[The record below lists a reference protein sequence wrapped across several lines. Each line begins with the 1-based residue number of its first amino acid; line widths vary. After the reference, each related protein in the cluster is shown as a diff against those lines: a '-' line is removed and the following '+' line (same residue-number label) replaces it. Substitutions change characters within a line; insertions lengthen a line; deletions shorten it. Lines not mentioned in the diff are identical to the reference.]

1 MRISRLIWIALLG
14 AYTSLASGQERIPID
29 LGPNDSEVSKRTS
42 IDIIAPPPNV
52 DEETSS
58 LRHGCDDPGEDGLL
72 EGTILV
78 CRDLEID
85 SDQYFSGSRAA
96 WLTGYAERSQGH
108 NTIPTPDVAGSG
120 IFRGQGIITGLCFV
134 PPCPRPPMIIVDVE
148 SNEMPPLGSDADRLS
163 RGLPPTGKEYDSDS
177 EVRRRLE
184 AELGLPQPQSEASVD
199 R

>member
-1 MRISRLIWIALLG
+1 MQVFRVVWVALLG
-14 AYTSLASGQERIPID
+14 TYTSLGSGQERIPID
-29 LGPNDSEVSKRTS
+29 IGPNDSAMSKRTL
-42 IDIIAPPPNV
+42 IDIIAPPPKM

-58 LRHGCDDPGEDGLL
+58 LNHSCADRGEDGLS
-72 EGTILV
+72 EDTILV

-85 SDQYFSGSRAA
+85 SDQHFSGSRAA
-96 WLTGYAERSQGH
+96 WLKGYAERSQGV

-134 PPCPRPPMIIVDVE
+134 PPCPSPPVIIVDVE

-163 RGLPPTGKEYDSDS
+163 KGLPPTDKEYNSDS

-184 AELGLPQPQSEASVD
+184 AELGLPQPQSEATVD
-199 R
+199 K